1 GHSAGQTVV
10 ENIVDPTC
18 THDGSYDNVIYCT
31 TCDDELSRKT
41 MVVDSYGHKKGVA
54 VKENAVAPDCTHD
67 GRYDSV
73 VYCDTCNE
81 ELSRRTVTV
90 DAYGHNAGRKVE
102 ENKISPD
109 CEKPG
114 SYENV
119 VYCKDCGEELSRQLV
134 VLNPLGHDY
143 NRGECGDCGAEDPDY
158 VEPQPP
164 VEDEDYDKNGWNDFF
179 SGLIE
184 MIVGFLN
191 QFLNAIVSLYR
202 IIADFLVTAL
212 NTVFKAILGF
222 FKYLSALFKSI
233 FTA

>member
-1 GHSAGQTVV
+1 
-10 ENIVDPTC
+10 
-18 THDGSYDNVIYCT
+18 
-31 TCDDELSRKT
+31 
-41 MVVDSYGHKKGVA
+41 MVVDSHGHKKGAA
-54 VKENAVAPDCTHD
+54 VKENEIAPDCTHD
-67 GRYDSV
+67 GSYDSV

-81 ELSRRTVTV
+81 ELSRKTVTV
-90 DAYGHNAGRKVE
+90 DAFGHDAGRKVV

-109 CEKPG
+109 CENEG

-119 VYCKDCGEELSRQLV
+119 VYCDDCGEELSRELV
-134 VLNPLGHDY
+134 VLEALGHDY
-143 NRGECGDCGAEDPDY
+143 NRGECGDCGEEDPDY

-164 VEDEDYDKNGWNDFF
+164 VEDEDSDKNGWGDFF
-179 SGLIE
+179 SNIIE
-184 MIVGFLN
+184 MIVNFLN

-202 IIADFLVTAL
+202 SIADFLVIAL